1 MSASKAHI
9 YTQFLGPIGI
19 GAAYHFLLR
28 PTIFNSFYR
37 KSPRLG
43 HLGIYNEKLFSWS
56 RIFRYFDYS
65 LVKLKSILR
74 KKIVNAT

>member
-43 HLGIYNEKLFSWS
+43 HLGIYNE
-56 RIFRYFDYS
+56 
-65 LVKLKSILR
+65 
-74 KKIVNAT
+74 